1 MSAKIRRSWLLVP
14 MSKADRLTQAR
25 QAHADVVVLDLVEF
39 VTEEDKPAARERVRP
54 AINALQGCGAEV
66 FAQVDA
72 ELLYAD
78 AYACVWPGLTGVII
92 SRLES
97 PGQVAE
103 ADTLLSQLEDARG
116 ILPGTLEIVAALE
129 TAKGNHAAYDI
140 SRASQ
145 RVSGLTLGR
154 ADLIMDLRPE
164 PSGEIHAMPYL
175 MQRLITVA
183 HATGVMP
190 IGAWWRA
197 PDRGLLATPDNT
209 YQAAQRGRAIGFKGS
224 LCMLDNQVAPLNR
237 GFTPAEEEVEAAR
250 QLLTAYYAG
259 VAEGVAA
266 IRQDDH
272 VQGERIIDRG
282 TATQAQHLL
291 ALADACVAR
300 DQEKVEALSHP
311 PLAIP

>member
-14 MSKADRLTQAR
+14 MSKADRLPQAR
-25 QAHADVVVLDLVEF
+25 QAHADVVVLDLAEF
-39 VTEEDKPAARERVRP
+39 VTEEDKPAAREGVRT
-54 AINALQGCGAEV
+54 AINALQGCGVEV

-78 AYACVWPGLTGVII
+78 AYACVWPGLTGVLI

-97 PGQVAE
+97 SGQVAE

-209 YQAAQRGRAIGFKGS
+209 YQAARRGRAIGFKGS
-224 LCMLDNQVAPLNR
+224 LCMLDSQVAPLNR
-237 GFTPAEEEVEAAR
+237 GFTPAAEEMEAAR
-250 QLLTAYYAG
+250 QLLTAYSAG
-259 VAEGVAA
+259 VAEGAAA
-266 IRQDDH
+266 IRQNDH

-291 ALADACVAR
+291 ALADACATR

>member
-14 MSKADRLTQAR
+14 MSKADRLAQAR
-25 QAHADVVVLDLVEF
+25 QAQADVVVLDLAEF
-39 VTEEDKPAARERVRP
+39 VTEEDKPAARERVRT
-54 AINALQGCGAEV
+54 AINALQGTGAEV
-66 FAQVDA
+66 FAQVDP
-72 ELLYAD
+72 EVLYAD
-78 AYACVWPGLTGVII
+78 AHACVWPGLTGVVI

-97 PGQVAE
+97 PEQVAE

-129 TAKGNHAAYDI
+129 TAQGNHAAYDI
-140 SRASQ
+140 SHASQ

-183 HATGVMP
+183 HAAGVMP

-197 PDRGLLATPDNT
+197 PDRGLLATPDHT
-209 YQAAQRGRAIGFKGS
+209 YQAARRGRAIGFKGS
-224 LCMLDNQVAPLNR
+224 LCMLDHQVEPLNR
-237 GFTPAEEEVEAAR
+237 GFTPAAEELEAAR
-250 QLLTAYYAG
+250 QVLAAYQGGTVQGAAAG
-259 VAEGVAA
+259 
-266 IRQDDH
+266 R
-272 VQGERIIDRG
+272 QGERIIDRG
-282 TATQAQHLL
+282 TATQPQHLL
-291 ALADACVAR
+291 ALAEACAVR
-300 DQEKVEALSHP
+300 EQEKAEALSHP